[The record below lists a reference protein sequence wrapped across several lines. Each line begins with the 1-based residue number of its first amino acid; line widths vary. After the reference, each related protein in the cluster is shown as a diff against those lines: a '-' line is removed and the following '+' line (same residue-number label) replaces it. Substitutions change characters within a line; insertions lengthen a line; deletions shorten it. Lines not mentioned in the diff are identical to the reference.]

1 MQVILQCIIYD
12 VFPQYF
18 SFVDNEKKFSLS
30 DYSYEFGIKYGL
42 TRVDVNFGSMY
53 LYGVT

>member
-12 VFPQYF
+12 VFPQYV